1 MNCLLIKALLATG
14 QLKSGQEYDFDFDHQ
29 FIETEKYD
37 AKTTYKKFLGYSPGV
52 AVINDMIVGIENR
65 DGNTNVRFN
74 QRDFGKNLQA
84 TGGIGSIYF
93 PCPHGLRLM
102 LGRNCRYGRGTLQ
115 AFLYSC

>member
-1 MNCLLIKALLATG
+1 MCIR
-14 QLKSGQEYDFDFDHQ
+14 DR

-74 QRDFGKNLQA
+74 QDVYKRQA
-84 TGGIGSIYF
+84 YTNK
-93 PCPHGLRLM
+93 HG
-102 LGRNCRYGRGTLQ
+102 
-115 AFLYSC
+115 

>member
-1 MNCLLIKALLATG
+1 MNCLLVNALLATG

-37 AKTTYKKFLGYSPGV
+37 AKPTYKKFLGYSPGV

-74 QRDFGKNLQA
+74 QKETLERIFK
-84 TGGIGSIYF
+84 
-93 PCPHGLRLM
+93 RLEASK
-102 LGRNCRYGRGTLQ
+102 YI
-115 AFLYSC
+115 FLVPAWIAAYVRRKS